1 MTKPGRVT
9 ALLQRSGAWLLWT
22 IGILEF
28 ANGYALEARE
38 VFKLAEPS
46 VVVVLAADAKG
57 EKNTLGSGVLIAA
70 LDIVTSCKVVEG
82 AADIVVTQG
91 SALRKA
97 RLQFEDKE
105 RDLCQLHIDDALPS
119 GKPATIAATALESGQ
134 DLFTISAPRGIE
146 RTISRTMVSGL
157 RETPGASG
165 RLIQIDAPLS
175 GPSSGGGVFDQNAK
189 LVGILTPR
197 FRQGEGASFAVP
209 AEWIAELAR
218 RNLDRLLAAAAPAAT
233 SAAPAQAAAP
243 ADARPA
249 WLPRLGDRWKYR
261 LLDGKRAV
269 GTLVVEIAEVRD
281 KSVRERITREDEKKF
296 LAERVVEAEFSPIRF
311 QEIVTLPGGYQLSE
325 ISPYASPEYGPKAGQ
340 HWPDIPVSLLLVW
353 HGKKK
358 FLMQARTVKQEV
370 VRVPAGTFNA
380 MLMEAVAKENLG
392 SSFVTITCRYWY
404 ASEMKR
410 AVKMSF
416 QIEFAVTTS
425 NTPAEIYELVAFEP
439 AK

>member
-22 IGILEF
+22 IGILES

-269 GTLVVEIAEVRD
+269 GTLVVEIAEVRN

-296 LAERVVEAEFSPIRF
+296 LAERTVEAEFNPVRF
-311 QEIVTLPGGYQLSE
+311 QEIVTHTGGYQLAE
-325 ISPYASPEYGPKAGQ
+325 ISPYAGSGQ
-340 HWPDIPVSLLLVW
+340 EFKPGQQWSDIPVSLQLVW
-353 HGKKK
+353 YGKHR
-358 FLMQARTVKQEV
+358 FLTRAKVVKQEA
-370 VRVPAGTFNA
+370 VRVPAGQFNA
-380 MLMEAVAKENLG
+380 TLVEATASENLG
-392 SSFVTITCRYWY
+392 SSIVKVTCRFWY
-404 ASEMKR
+404 VPEFKR
-410 AVKMSF
+410 SVKMTL
-416 QIEFAVTTS
+416 QIDYSVTVMS
-425 NTPAEIYELVAFEP
+425 SGSEAYELMAFEP